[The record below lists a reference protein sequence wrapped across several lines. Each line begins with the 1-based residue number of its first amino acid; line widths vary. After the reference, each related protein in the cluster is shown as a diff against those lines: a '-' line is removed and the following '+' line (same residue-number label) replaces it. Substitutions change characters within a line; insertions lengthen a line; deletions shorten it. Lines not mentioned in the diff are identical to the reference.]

1 MSETVIVKSCVDG
14 EITTLQQVKDPVFA
28 QRIAG
33 DGVAITPSSTQF
45 VAPISGE
52 LKMLFNGL
60 HAFVIETQEGLYI
73 LVHIGTNTLALGGKG
88 FMAHKHQGDMVNAGD
103 LIISVDSEMM
113 KDPSIDYTTVVLM
126 MNNRPFRSID
136 KAPLG
141 DCVAGETTILS
152 ITT

>member
-1 MSETVIVKSCVDG
+1 
-14 EITTLQQVKDPVFA
+14 
-28 QRIAG
+28 
-33 DGVAITPSSTQF
+33 
-45 VAPISGE
+45 
-52 LKMLFNGL
+52 
-60 HAFVIETQEGLYI
+60 
-73 LVHIGTNTLALGGKG
+73 
-88 FMAHKHQGDMVNAGD
+88 MAHKHQGDMVNAGD